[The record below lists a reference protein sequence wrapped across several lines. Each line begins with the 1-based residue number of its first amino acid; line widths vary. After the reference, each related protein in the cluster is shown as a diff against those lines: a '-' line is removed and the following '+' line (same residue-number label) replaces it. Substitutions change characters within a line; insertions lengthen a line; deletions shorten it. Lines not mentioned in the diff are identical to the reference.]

1 MQGDDIEKK
10 SGLKVIDCEKLEKIV
25 GKIKNLLIH
34 HMITM
39 YDMLH
44 KNDAPKDDIEIIDV
58 KQSGD
63 EAGENSEDLSLKQ
76 NRSQV
81 SNTTAK
87 KNDSTVDAFQRQFRP
102 LLDKRI
108 IISRKLT

>member
-44 KNDAPKDDIEIIDV
+44 KNDPPKDDIEIIDV
-58 KQSGD
+58 KQSPD

-108 IISRKLT
+108 IILLKLS